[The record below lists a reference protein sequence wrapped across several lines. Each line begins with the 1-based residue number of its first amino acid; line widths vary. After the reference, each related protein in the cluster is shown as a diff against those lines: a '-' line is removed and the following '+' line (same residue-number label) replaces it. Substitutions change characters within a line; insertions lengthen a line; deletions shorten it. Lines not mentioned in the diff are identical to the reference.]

1 MLENPAMYVCPKCAR
16 TLDET
21 RNFASC
27 PSCGTEVSRAD
38 GNAWID
44 VARVTNL
51 AEAGFLSDEL
61 VGLGIDAQIHQ
72 TQDFSALT
80 DRWSAAYIIRVPS
93 ASVRDAATRIREY
106 LTEESDETSE
116 ASAFRILSGDH
127 PVDQVLWR
135 PVALVILA
143 GVASFLVGQ
152 RLSNPQNEQADR
164 RPSRNALFS
173 TVAAIDRPFVTEP
186 VGGKPGHRLQFDR
199 RRQAWLLETDR
210 DGDGQYDSRQAF
222 HASGARW

>member
-1 MLENPAMYVCPKCAR
+1 
-16 TLDET
+16 
-21 RNFASC
+21 
-27 PSCGTEVSRAD
+27 VSRAD